1 MHYVVCSVTAV
12 AVNVRTNFSNQGT
25 ECIRC
30 VVVNIVCVCAC
41 VCVKHAVE
49 ERERA
54 LRSVEDL
61 RIKQEQDDERRNAFR
76 HNKLQQIA
84 EVTNTLDCIY
94 LIDEISVNYSV
105 SEKNITRRKLQFTG
119 NDLTI
124 FDSYV
129 CLH

>member
-1 MHYVVCSVTAV
+1 M
-12 AVNVRTNFSNQGT
+12 
-25 ECIRC
+25 
-30 VVVNIVCVCAC
+30 CVCAC

-61 RIKQEQDDERRNAFR
+61 RIKQVQDDERRNAFR

-105 SEKNITRRKLQFTG
+105 SEKKYNTTKTSVYGKRLNNF
-119 NDLTI
+119 
-124 FDSYV
+124 
-129 CLH
+129 